1 MAKKDDQITGSR
13 DEPPVAPV
21 GPPHRVSS
29 TDTAD
34 IATPRA
40 ARFGEGPEGR
50 PARRERAS
58 SVHEPGFFERT
69 GQFIRDVR
77 AELRRVT
84 WPTPNEVKN
93 ITIITLITVIFFA
106 IYLFVVDQLF
116 TLVITQLERLVN
128 WLLGG

>member
-1 MAKKDDQITGSR
+1 VAKKDDRIIGSQ
-13 DEPPVAPV
+13 DDAQVEPVEPPQRA
-21 GPPHRVSS
+21 SATETS
-29 TDTAD
+29 D

-40 ARFGEGPEGR
+40 ARFGQGPEGR
-50 PARRERAS
+50 AARRERAS
-58 SVHEPGFFERT
+58 TREPNFFERT
-69 GQFIRDVR
+69 AQFIRDVR

-116 TLVITQLERLVN
+116 TLLITQLERLVN